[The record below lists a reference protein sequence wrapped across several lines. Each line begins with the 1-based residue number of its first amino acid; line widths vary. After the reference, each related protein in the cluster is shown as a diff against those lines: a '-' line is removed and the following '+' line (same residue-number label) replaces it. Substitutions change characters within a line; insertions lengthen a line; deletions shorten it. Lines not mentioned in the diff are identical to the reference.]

1 MIGIEFNWRR
11 RRKKGEKKEEKKKK
25 KKEKKKEE
33 KKKKEKKRRRRRRRR
48 RKKKKR
54 RRREEEKKKKE
65 KKKEEKGEKGE
76 EEEEEEEE
84 KKKKRRRR
92 IPYPT
97 LLLSHFSTSV
107 ILFAFGRSSLI
118 FRSSSCWRISV
129 SSLKSLLKGWLSA
142 SQQILKVLPFI
153 GSTRPLLNL
162 VLRSPLDFFLNTISL
177 CYYEQTIAL

>member
-11 RRKKGEKKEEKKKK
+11 RRRRRRKKRRRKGEKKKKRRRRRKEEEEGEKKKK
-25 KKEKKKEE
+25 RRRGEEEK
-33 KKKKEKKRRRRRRRR
+33 KKKKEKKRRMRKRR
-48 RKKKKR
+48 KKR
-54 RRREEEKKKKE
+54 RRR
-65 KKKEEKGEKGE
+65 
-76 EEEEEEEE
+76 
-84 KKKKRRRR
+84 RRRR

-153 GSTRPLLNL
+153 WSTRPLLNL
-162 VLRSPLDFFLNTISL
+162 VLRSPRDFFLNTISL